1 MSNTK
6 IPNAVDTVN
15 AIRNE
20 ASQGYRDAV
29 PVATPRNIQTL
40 AILFWN
46 ISLYRMSF

>member
-29 PVATPRNIQTL
+29 PVATPRNIQEDRK
-40 AILFWN
+40 
-46 ISLYRMSF
+46 SVV